1 MKSLKALVI
10 LTTLIALT
18 MLLGCVPASR
28 KMVGTPVP
36 QAVLLGAPKEL
47 AVINSEAASPLKGFF
62 AAALDKN
69 SIVGAINEAGQIN
82 LYIIDLTNGQA
93 KRIAQSSPGL
103 GTVRMSGQYVVW
115 DRGAREI
122 FVYDLKTNE
131 EKDIGP
137 GTSPD
142 ISGNIVV
149 WTSAKNFTTDNPTD
163 IFGYD
168 LASQQPITVVT
179 RPGIQGVSRISN
191 QWVAYLEVNGEKD
204 YRLRAHNITTNGDFE
219 IGAVPV
225 FSPPSLDAAG
235 RYFALSDGRLA
246 WVSDQDRRLHIY
258 DLNLR
263 VDQTISIPNGDNNS
277 LPISLELDNGL
288 LAFQFLNGKSVGWM
302 CYDLASGTVLTVP
315 VTQPSDRPGS
325 VISFVTPVLVSNG
338 KLVWETTVNDQ
349 PHLYTSD
356 VTRSK

>member
-1 MKSLKALVI
+1 MKSHKVLVVLI
-10 LTTLIALT
+10 TLVALT
-18 MLLGCVPASR
+18 MLLGCVPAAR
-28 KMVGTPVP
+28 KMAGTPVP
-36 QAVLLGAPKEL
+36 QAILLGAPSEL

-62 AAALDKN
+62 AVALDKD
-69 SIVGAINEAGQIN
+69 SIVGATNEAGQIN
-82 LYIIDLTNGQA
+82 LYIVDLTTGLA
-93 KRIAQSSPGL
+93 KRIAQSNPGL
-103 GTVRMSGQYVVW
+103 GTVQVSGQYVVW
-115 DRGAREI
+115 DRDAREI
-122 FVYDLKTNE
+122 LAYDMTTNQ
-131 EKDIGP
+131 EKSIGP

-142 ISGNIVV
+142 VSGNIVV
-149 WTSAKNFTTDNPTD
+149 WVSARNFTADNPTD

-168 LASQQPITVVT
+168 LKAQQPITVVI
-179 RPGIQGVSRISN
+179 RPGMQGVSRISD

-204 YRLRAHNITTNGDFE
+204 YRLRVHNITTNDDFE

-225 FSPPSLDAAG
+225 FTPQSLDAAG
-235 RYFALSDGRLA
+235 RYFALHDGHLA
-246 WVSDQDRRLHIY
+246 WVSDQDRQLHIY

-263 VDQTISIPNGDNNS
+263 VDQTISIPNADNNS

-302 CYDLASGTVLTVP
+302 CYDLASGIVLTVP
-315 VTQPSDRPGS
+315 VTQPSDRPDS